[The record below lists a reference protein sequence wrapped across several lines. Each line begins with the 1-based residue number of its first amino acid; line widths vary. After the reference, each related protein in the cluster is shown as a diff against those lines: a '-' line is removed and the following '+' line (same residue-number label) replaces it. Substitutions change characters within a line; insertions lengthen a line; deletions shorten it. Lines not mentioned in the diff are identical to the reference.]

1 MPVRFS
7 CQKVYKGHK
16 CENKISFFPLQVKER
31 VRDSMYAL
39 GLPILQGA
47 ISTILGVIGLALA
60 PSYIFFTFFKMVLLV
75 IVLGAIHGLILLPV
89 LLSFLGPGT
98 CCNTDTTS
106 SPPKVKKSAKAE
118 KVKKPPL
125 PPPNTRT
132 QPTQTYLEEGGV
144 EVSMKIPRPK
154 HSGGKHHNSSGASAS
169 AASSTVDFN
178 QSDSSAFHSDNYLQ
192 AASKNKKRRS
202 SAHGI
207 KLHEMYTNRA
217 FQD

>member
-1 MPVRFS
+1 MP
-7 CQKVYKGHK
+7 
-16 CENKISFFPLQVKER
+16 VKER

-39 GLPILQGA
+39 GYPILQGA

-60 PSYIFFTFFKMVLLV
+60 PSYIFYTFFKMVLLV
-75 IVLGAIHGLILLPV
+75 IVLGALHGLILLPV

-106 SPPKVKKSAKAE
+106 KETKTESKKRSSEA
-118 KVKKPPL
+118 VKKPPL
-125 PPPNTRT
+125 PPPNNTRT
-132 QPTQTYLEEGGV
+132 TQTYIEEGGV

-154 HSGGKHHNSSGASAS
+154 HSGSRNNQS
-169 AASSTVDFN
+169 AAASNLDFN
-178 QSDSSAFHSDNYLQ
+178 HQSDSHSTAFHSDNYLQ

-202 SAHGI
+202 SAQGI

-217 FQD
+217 FQDWFKNGL

>member
-1 MPVRFS
+1 MPVRSIMNFDDRF
-7 CQKVYKGHK
+7 KLTR
-16 CENKISFFPLQVKER
+16 FFILKTFQVKER
-31 VRDSMYAL
+31 VKDSMYAL
-39 GLPILQGA
+39 GLPIVQGA
-47 ISTILGVIGLALA
+47 ISTILGVIGLALV
-60 PSYIFFTFFKMVLLV
+60 PSYIFFTFFKMVLIV
-75 IVLGAIHGLILLPV
+75 IVLGALHGLILLPV

-98 CCNTDTTS
+98 CCGQEGAS
-106 SPPKVKKSAKAE
+106 E
-118 KVKKPPL
+118 VKKPPAL
-125 PPPNTRT
+125 PPPNTRNT
-132 QPTQTYLEEGGV
+132 PTQTYLADESV

-154 HSGGKHHNSSGASAS
+154 HSGSKHHNSSGASAS